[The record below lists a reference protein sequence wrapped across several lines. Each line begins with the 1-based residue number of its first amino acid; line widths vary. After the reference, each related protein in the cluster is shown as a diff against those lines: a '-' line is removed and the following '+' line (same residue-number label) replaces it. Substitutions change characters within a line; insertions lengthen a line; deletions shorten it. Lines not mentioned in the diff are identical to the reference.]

1 MRVFFCVSGERPKLI
16 EGCPKPIENLMT
28 SCWDP
33 APINR
38 PSMEYVVEVMTI
50 LCEHFPGADEPI
62 VYNNSDDTDVCN
74 DEPLCLVVSETES
87 KWFEKCF
94 HSFLH

>member
-1 MRVFFCVSGERPKLI
+1 MFHVSGERPKLI

-38 PSMEYVVEVMTI
+38 PSMEYVVEVMTE
-50 LCEHFPGADEPI
+50 LCNYFPGADEPI
-62 VYNNSDDTDVCN
+62 VYNNIEVDVCAKFSYFCVT
-74 DEPLCLVVSETES
+74 LWIHV
-87 KWFEKCF
+87 
-94 HSFLH
+94 SFLCFQ

>member
-1 MRVFFCVSGERPKLI
+1 MAKFVAYFPGVRPTLI

-38 PSMEYVVEVMTI
+38 PSMEYVVEVMTV
-50 LCEHFPGADEPI
+50 LCEYFPGADEPI
-62 VYNNSDDTDVCN
+62 EYNNQDDVDVCYVIS
-74 DEPLCLVVSETES
+74 PGASLTLT
-87 KWFEKCF
+87 
-94 HSFLH
+94 

>member
-1 MRVFFCVSGERPKLI
+1 MAKCGSIYFAGERPKLI

-50 LCEHFPGADEPI
+50 LCEYFPGADEPI
-62 VYNNSDDTDVCN
+62 ENNIQDDADVCV
-74 DEPLCLVVSETES
+74 LCTVWWPVS
-87 KWFEKCF
+87 F
-94 HSFLH
+94 